1 MNSILM
7 SPVDDDVP
15 PGIRAAAER
24 IESRSRRAS
33 DGDPDLPRAPT
44 WREIGAIIA
53 LVSMAFT
60 VGYNWRELATLHADY
75 DKQVLKNDDEHKT
88 FKTRGESDI
97 EYREIQRQLK
107 EINDWLA
114 RADRRAR

>member
-7 SPVDDDVP
+7 SPINDDVP
-15 PGIRAAAER
+15 PGIRRAAEL
-24 IESRSRRAS
+24 IGRRTS
-33 DGDPDLPRAPT
+33 DHEPRVPT

-75 DKQVLKNDDEHKT
+75 DKHVAQSEKERDT
-88 FKTRGESDI
+88 FMPREVS
-97 EYREIQRQLK
+97 EAQYREIQRQLA
-107 EINDWLA
+107 EINEWLKK
-114 RADRRAR
+114 ADGRRR